1 MEHTMSATI
10 QQATAGMPM
19 STMAESAASGH
30 PPAGLGPG
38 DGWGCGSTMAT
49 RGRRSVDSGISSSF
63 QVEPVSRIAD
73 RVADQIRNHILD
85 QGIAEGERLP
95 SERQLAELVGS
106 SRLTVSQA
114 LRSLALQGLVTIR
127 PGAGA
132 FVLRN
137 PASMVDTSIDLMLR
151 LEPDSFNEAVHLR
164 FLLELAAG
172 RQVIAHGT
180 HDLDPLNRA
189 LADLTDA
196 RGSAAAWIAADTVFH
211 VEIVRLAGNRFLT
224 SVFSSMHGALADKAY
239 ETWVSAKKTPRWL
252 TGAAF
257 EQQIALHE
265 PMARALARGRRGE
278 FERAAIAHQRAV
290 LDHLG
295 LELSGWDKGL

>member
-1 MEHTMSATI
+1 MSRTAAPVPVRRGR
-10 QQATAGMPM
+10 QAGN
-19 STMAESAASGH
+19 EQ
-30 PPAGLGPG
+30 
-38 DGWGCGSTMAT
+38 GCGSTVAMAT
-49 RGRRSVDSGISSSF
+49 PGRRSGGQSIGSSF

-73 RVADQIRNHILD
+73 RVADQIRNYIVD

-127 PGAGA
+127 PGSGA
-132 FVLRN
+132 YVLRN
-137 PASMVDTSIDLMLR
+137 PASMVDASIDLMLR
-151 LEPDSFNEAVHLR
+151 LEPDSLGEAAQLR
-164 FLLELAAG
+164 FLLELTAG
-172 RQVIAHGT
+172 RQAIAHSVR
-180 HDLDPLNRA
+180 DLEPLHRA

-196 RGSAAAWIAADTVFH
+196 RGSAAEWIAADTVFH
-211 VEIVRLAGNRFLT
+211 VEVVRLAGNRFLT
-224 SVFSSMHGALADKAY
+224 SIFSSIHAALVEKAY
-239 ETWVSAKKTPRWL
+239 ETWVSGKKTPRWL

-278 FERAAIAHQRAV
+278 FERATIAHQRA
-290 LDHLG
+290 LLEHLG
-295 LELSGWDKGL
+295 LDLPDWDQGH